1 MGTIRNGANGG
12 FSGKAGSIIGS
23 SWNAVSYIK
32 GLPKLS
38 NKPASPK
45 QLDQRARFAAVLK
58 FMGPIKDLL
67 LKGYKGQNAGRATG
81 FNMGIQ
87 HAINNAVIGVYPNFS
102 IDYAMIQISK
112 GTLQPPSSITFTSSA
127 AGTLTISWSPQ
138 INGLNAFSD
147 DLTMILLFNETQQFF
162 LAYTDDGLRGDG
174 AATLAIP
181 ADFSGQIVHGYLF
194 YVDRNGARQSNST
207 YVAPI
212 TLV

>member
-12 FSGKAGSIIGS
+12 FSGKAGSVIGS
-23 SWNAVSYIK
+23 SWNDVNYIK

-38 NKPASPK
+38 NKPASQK
-45 QLDQRARFAAVLK
+45 QLDQRAKFSTVLK
-58 FMGPIKDLL
+58 FLGPIKDLL

-87 HAINNAVIGVYPNFS
+87 HAINHAVIGAYPS
-102 IDYAMIQISK
+102 YGIDYSLIQISK
-112 GTLQPPSSITFTSSA
+112 GTLQPPSSVVFTSNGT
-127 AGTLTISWSPQ
+127 GTLDLSWSLQ
-138 INGLNAFSD
+138 INSLNAFTD
-147 DLTMILLFNETQQFF
+147 DILMILLFNETQQFF

-174 AATLAIP
+174 AVTLAIP
-181 ADFSGQIVHGYLF
+181 IDFSGQTVHGYLF

-212 TLV
+212 ALL